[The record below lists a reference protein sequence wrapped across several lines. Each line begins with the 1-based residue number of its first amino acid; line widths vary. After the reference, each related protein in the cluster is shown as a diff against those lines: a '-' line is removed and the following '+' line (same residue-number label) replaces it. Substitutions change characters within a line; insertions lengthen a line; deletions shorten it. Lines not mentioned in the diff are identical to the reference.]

1 MNRVDD
7 LVMITPYWI
16 PKNILSMIERSGIK
30 KSTMYDFFTDEL
42 SGDGDIY
49 YIDKPGRLVVE
60 RIKMCVEEGIEL
72 TGAPTTSLIFDVK
85 HNQILFPQLQ
95 KVYAQINGKKCT
107 LVLSFD
113 DNGLLNEVN
122 SKIV

>member
-7 LVMITPYWI
+7 LVMITQHWI
-16 PKNILSMIERSGIK
+16 PKNILRMIERSGIK

-60 RIKMCVEEGIEL
+60 RIKMCVQEGIEL